1 MVAKTVAIRWAELM
15 SHVKMVFADS
25 SMLRTEVWLGN
36 NSHFISNSH
45 LHLVSSEACK
55 FNLIQPLVAAAS
67 FSCIDRVAPE

>member
-1 MVAKTVAIRWAELM
+1 MGEMVAIRWAELM

-25 SMLRTEVWLGN
+25 CTLRTEVWLGN

-55 FNLIQPLVAAAS
+55 SSLIEALVAAAS
-67 FSCIDRVAPE
+67 FSYIDRVAPE